1 VSLTSVP
8 PPGRAALAAS
18 LALGLVLSAAP
29 QEPLKERPDIR
40 RAVTVAA
47 GIEHIEIERGDLA
60 TAGTDRWTINALVLD
75 PERARLVLARAL
87 DEGVGTETTSSM
99 AARHGALAAVNG
111 GYFRTAGLY
120 RGEPAGFMALAGKIL
135 SEPSRKRPG
144 LAVTNAEGRISL
156 AVVDIAFRAEI
167 AAAKGA
173 RREVNGVNRP
183 RLANET
189 IVFTPEFHGTT
200 LTGPAGVEAV
210 VVGGRVVSV
219 ADKRGSTMIP
229 EDGWVISGHGD
240 SAVWLR
246 ANLRR
251 GTRVELTTETVL
263 SPRPSFVAD
272 YVLGGGPRLVRGGKP
287 AADADP
293 GIYDPG
299 FTDARH
305 PRTAVGTCPD
315 GRILLVTVDGRQPG
329 KSVGMTIAE
338 LSDLLI
344 ELGAAQAVNLDG
356 GGSTTMVVGGR
367 VVNSPSDPTGERPV
381 GDALL
386 VLPR

>member
-1 VSLTSVP
+1 MTSKP
-8 PPGRAALAAS
+8 PARIALAAS
-18 LALGLVLSAAP
+18 LALGLMMSGAA
-29 QEPLKERPDIR
+29 QEPPKERPESRQATTI
-40 RAVTVAA
+40 AA
-47 GIEHIEIERGDLA
+47 GIEHIRIERGEPEG
-60 TAGTDRWTINALVLD
+60 AGGDRWTINLLVLD

-120 RGEPAGFMALAGKIL
+120 RGEPAGFMALAGRVL
-135 SEPSRKRPG
+135 SEPSRRRPG
-144 LAVTNAEGRISL
+144 LAVSNAGGRTAL
-156 AVVDIAFRAEI
+156 AVVDVAFKAEI
-167 AAAKGA
+167 AAAKGV
-173 RREVNGVNRP
+173 RREVSGFNRP
-183 RLANET
+183 RLANEM

-200 LTGPAGVEAV
+200 LTGPDGVEAV
-210 VVGGRVVSV
+210 IVGGRVASV
-219 ADKRGSTMIP
+219 ADRRGSTEIP
-229 EDGWVISGHGD
+229 GDGWIVSGHGD

-263 SPRPSFVAD
+263 TPRLSFVPD

-287 AADADP
+287 AADSDP
-293 GIYDPG
+293 GVYDAG
-299 FTDARH
+299 FADSRH
-305 PRTAVGTCPD
+305 PRTAVGVCPD
-315 GRILLVTVDGRQPG
+315 GRILLVTVDGRRPG

-367 VVNSPSDPTGERPV
+367 VVNSPSDPTGERSV